1 MAFDIITHPHICL
14 EDLVMGMKTL
24 KINNERISLSLNP
37 KHKTKEP
44 R

>member
-14 EDLVMGMKTL
+14 EDLVMGMKTI
-24 KINNERISLSLNP
+24 KTDDKRIGLNLNP
-37 KHKTKEP
+37 KTQ